1 MREGA
6 RIVLVAVPIA
16 LKGDVP
22 YVMTGDDG
30 FLPSVELGRG
40 SVPEVLRDMMTRRRS
55 SGVVRAEQLALEESP
70 DGRSPAT
77 SLYVVTTT
85 IEGDAAN
92 WSPCY
97 HYLPWEDR
105 RSRGDQVRS
114 QAWEHEIEPG
124 QKWVNPEIL
133 AAMLME
139 TIDTPSYSVGQLY
152 RRRID
157 ALFGTGGWPW
167 RPELAYERFM
177 ALREAVVEGR
187 LDEDALHAQG
197 VAGLGDRERHLA
209 RALGVVR
216 NAFRSLSVPTE
227 LMPRRFTLRQLQA
240 GVEGVMGEHRD
251 SQMFR
256 REITRTKL
264 VASAGG
270 LVSDALGRP
279 SRLFRF
285 RIEMET
291 LRELQTMTLT
301 PPVAIEQL
309 QSETLDAVL
318 APQDEAG
325 GHEKV
330 QRENVKRR

>member
-1 MREGA
+1 MREGT

-22 YVMTGDDG
+22 YVMTGSDG
-30 FLPSVELGRG
+30 FMPSVELRHG
-40 SVPEVLRDMMTRRRS
+40 SVPEALRDMMARRRS
-55 SGVVRAEQLALEESP
+55 SGVVRAEQLALEESS
-70 DGRSPAT
+70 DGRSPAR

-105 RSRGDQVRS
+105 RSQGDQAR
-114 QAWEHEIEPG
+114 ERGNEPG

-139 TIDTPSYSVGQLY
+139 TIDTTSYSVGQLY
-152 RRRID
+152 RRRIN

-187 LDEDALHAQG
+187 LDEDALHTLG
-197 VAGLGDRERHLA
+197 VGELGDRERHLA

-256 REITRTKL
+256 REITRAKL
-264 VASAGG
+264 VAAAGG

-301 PPVAIEQL
+301 PPVVIEQL
-309 QSETLDAVL
+309 QSETLDAVF

-325 GHEKV
+325 GA
-330 QRENVKRR
+330 